1 MNYQSVETYL
11 LNIMILHLQ
20 TGIHT
25 NIAMVYTMFLNIYH
39 ATTTMVFF
47 KVSYNANYYVYI
59 IWYHYI
65 SILIPSMYHYSIFW
79 AITFCANTM
88 VQPLFFSKEKRLPD
102 WGQKNLGKQ
111 QTAVQRKNIWLTR
124 NILQNVCCGETCYII
139 KPVSIFTTKTIMR
152 LKYL

>member
-47 KVSYNANYYVYI
+47 KVSYNANYYVSFG
-59 IWYHYI
+59 HN
-65 SILIPSMYHYSIFW
+65 L
-79 AITFCANTM
+79 
-88 VQPLFFSKEKRLPD
+88 VPL
-102 WGQKNLGKQ
+102 
-111 QTAVQRKNIWLTR
+111 
-124 NILQNVCCGETCYII
+124 Y
-139 KPVSIFTTKTIMR
+139 
-152 LKYL
+152 